1 MGNSLGR
8 VFPLLTDTYAVHWT
22 LLSYSTP
29 VAFNSRKC
37 LCISFRFSCLMWFP
51 ASHVRIWKPCPSR
64 MLGSVKKS
72 RGLSHHRFRLC
83 GETPGALKKT
93 ASRVRSKCAM
103 LEAERTGR
111 AGPIWKRSSPPD
123 RRSPTQRAHPTV
135 ISIADGS
142 WGSQRPSVDVS
153 LHTSLHIP
161 SKCVAS
167 PGLAR
172 SGDRS

>member
-1 MGNSLGR
+1 MLKSNWYM
-8 VFPLLTDTYAVHWT
+8 P
-22 LLSYSTP
+22 
-29 VAFNSRKC
+29 
-37 LCISFRFSCLMWFP
+37 FSCLMWFP
-51 ASHVRIWKPCPSR
+51 ASLMGSWSPCLSR

-72 RGLSHHRFRLC
+72 IGLSHNRFRLR

-93 ASRVRSKCAM
+93 ASRVRSKCGM
-103 LEAERTGR
+103 LEAERTGGW
-111 AGPIWKRSSPPD
+111 AHLAVSQPPD

-142 WGSQRPSVDVS
+142 SGSQRPSGDVS

-161 SKCVAS
+161 AKCVAA
-167 PGLAR
+167 PGHAR